1 MYQIIFLFPYLFVI
15 KSSIYLFLLRNFII
29 SYYNCNFLN
38 FKLFLIS
45 SLLREEPIYDTS
57 YIINNYCNINKSI
70 IIEIFD
76 KFIKHLDTYKINDI
90 SLFDEWL

>member
-15 KSSIYLFLLRNFII
+15 KSSIYLFLLHNFII

-45 SLLREEPIYDTS
+45 SLLGDYNTS
-57 YIINNYCNINKSI
+57 YIINNYCNINKNI

-90 SLFDEWL
+90 SIFDEWI